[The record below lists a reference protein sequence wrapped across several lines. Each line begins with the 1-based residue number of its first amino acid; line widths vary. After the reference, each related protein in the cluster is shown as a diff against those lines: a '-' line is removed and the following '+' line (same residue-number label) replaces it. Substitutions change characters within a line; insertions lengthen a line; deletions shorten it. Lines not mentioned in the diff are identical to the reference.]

1 MLAPV
6 FTAHRGLSMAQIT
19 VRLLGVGLLLSLL
32 SACAPGPSITLL
44 HEGPRPLDAYRGQWL
59 YVNYWAEWCAPCLEE
74 IPELNAFHRADNG
87 AEVLGIN
94 FDQVDSAL
102 MPSRRRGCT
111 LPFPSPSAIQ
121 RPCWGFRRRR
131 CCRAPTCLIPRGLSS
146 PFSWGLRMRRPC
158 WLPRARPSTEALAA
172 SASLATSRGAGP
184 WPRRGGG
191 FPLRRRGGFGTP
203 PRRP

>member
-1 MLAPV
+1 
-6 FTAHRGLSMAQIT
+6 MAQFT

-44 HEGPRPLDAYRGQWL
+44 NEASRPLDTYRGQWL

-102 MPSRRRGCT
+102 MAQQAEG
-111 LPFPSPSAIQ
+111 LHIAFPLALGDPAALLGIQ
-121 RPCWGFRRRR
+121 
-131 CCRAPTCLIPRGLSS
+131 APQVL
-146 PFSWGLRMRRPC
+146 
-158 WLPRARPSTEALAA
+158 PSTYVFDPYGSLVTVLVGPQDEASLLAA
-172 SASLATSRGAGP
+172 Q
-184 WPRRGGG
+184 
-191 FPLRRRGGFGTP
+191 GTP
-203 PRRP
+203 

>member
-1 MLAPV
+1 
-6 FTAHRGLSMAQIT
+6 MAQIT

-87 AEVLGIN
+87 AQVLGIN

-102 MPSRRRGCT
+102 M
-111 LPFPSPSAIQ
+111 AQ
-121 RPCWGFRRRR
+121 Q
-131 CCRAPTCLIPRGLSS
+131 AEGLDI
-146 PFSWGLRMRRPC
+146 
-158 WLPRARPSTEALAA
+158 A
-172 SASLATSRGAGP
+172 
-184 WPRRGGG
+184 
-191 FPLRRRGGFGTP
+191 FPLALGDPAALLGKKVQPEHRHGPGEVCMLCETHGDVLDPELPEAMFEGP
-203 PRRP
+203 EINNPIIE